1 MIRSCHTAPWTLRK
15 GSCWGVS
22 DLIRRVRKRDWALPE
37 KRLEV
42 GEGPDVGALFWT
54 LKVEGNAW

>member
-1 MIRSCHTAPWTLRK
+1 MAPWTLRK

-22 DLIRRVRKRDWALPE
+22 DLIRRVLKRDWALPE

-42 GEGPDVGALFWT
+42 GEGPDMGALFWT